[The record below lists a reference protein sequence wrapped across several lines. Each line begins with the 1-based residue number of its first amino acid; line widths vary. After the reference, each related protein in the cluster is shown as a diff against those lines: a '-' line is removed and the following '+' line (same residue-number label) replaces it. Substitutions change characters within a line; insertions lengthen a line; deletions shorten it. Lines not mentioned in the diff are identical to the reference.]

1 MEPEQLFEQRISQLR
16 RQSNRYQVKIAKDMN
31 ELNQL
36 TDTSRMWANIKQ
48 KSALLLR
55 DRRTLYVAGGIILS
69 FVILRFMLGQR
80 TSVIRIASKTGN
92 ALNKSQSLIVPRKRG
107 LLMEVV
113 QMAIQTIIL
122 HYVRKLLKEV
132 LDQREKKPS
141 AAAST

>member
-1 MEPEQLFEQRISQLR
+1 MEPEQLFEQRIRQIR

-48 KSALLLR
+48 KSLVLLR
-55 DRRTLYVAGGIILS
+55 DRRTLYVAGGIVVS
-69 FVILRFMLGQR
+69 FVILRFLLGQR
-80 TSVIRIASKTGN
+80 PSVIRIASKSGST
-92 ALNKSQSLIVPRKRG
+92 ASKPQALIVPRKRG
-107 LLMEVV
+107 LLVEVV

-132 LDQREKKPS
+132 LDQRDKKPS
-141 AAAST
+141 APTAS